1 MDWTLNSQLVKVLKE
16 KILAVK
22 WIKGIVVLFK
32 LINLS
37 RFSVGAINHVYLAKL
52 VKCRSICRLLNVLI
66 EQYKCF
72 LGVPSFAR
80 WIISCT
86 SVIQS
91 FTRWIISCTSVMQS
105 RTGGV
110 QVCTSAVQS
119 CTRGIKF
126 FIEAF
131 YWWKRWFQTLIQW
144 CKFVFEECRP
154 VPRLCKLLHA
164 V

>member
-52 VKCRSICRLLNVLI
+52 VKCRSICRLLNVLF

-72 LGVPSFAR
+72 LGVPSFA
-80 WIISCT
+80 
-86 SVIQS
+86 
-91 FTRWIISCTSVMQS
+91 RWIISCTSVMQS

-126 FIEAF
+126 LLRILHCCTARVQVVIAPVQLCEA
-131 YWWKRWFQTLIQW
+131 
-144 CKFVFEECRP
+144 ECIFAKP
-154 VPRLCKLLHA
+154 SASL
-164 V
+164 

>member
-52 VKCRSICRLLNVLI
+52 VKCRSICRLLNVLF

-126 FIEAF
+126 LLRILHCCTARVQVVIAPVQLCEA
-131 YWWKRWFQTLIQW
+131 
-144 CKFVFEECRP
+144 ECIFAKP
-154 VPRLCKLLHA
+154 SASL
-164 V
+164 